1 MIFLIISWWSEWRLY
16 KLGEIVC
23 YDHKAITLGYAQK
36 VCASYKNNIK
46 VTGKWVEDYGIKGD
60 VHQWNEIHPVIK
72 LTIP

>member
-1 MIFLIISWWSEWRLY
+1 VSEGLY

-60 VHQWNEIHPVIK
+60 VHQ
-72 LTIP
+72 